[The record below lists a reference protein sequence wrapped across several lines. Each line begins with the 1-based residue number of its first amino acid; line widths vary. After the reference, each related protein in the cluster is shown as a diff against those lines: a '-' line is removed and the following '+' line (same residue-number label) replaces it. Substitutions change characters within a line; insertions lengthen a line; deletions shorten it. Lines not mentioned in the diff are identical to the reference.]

1 MALLVAWAANT
12 SLLASP
18 PNEEPW
24 LLAHRGM
31 AQTFDLAGVE
41 NDTCTAERFAVFH
54 DWTVDCRTNGK
65 GVTGLAEQVPR
76 SWTNASTASRRP

>member
-1 MALLVAWAANT
+1 MPSKKRVAAIVAAGALVVAWAANT

-41 NDTCTAERFAVFH
+41 NDTCKDERFAVFH
-54 DWTVDCRTNGK
+54 D
-65 GVTGLAEQVPR
+65 
-76 SWTNASTASRRP
+76 